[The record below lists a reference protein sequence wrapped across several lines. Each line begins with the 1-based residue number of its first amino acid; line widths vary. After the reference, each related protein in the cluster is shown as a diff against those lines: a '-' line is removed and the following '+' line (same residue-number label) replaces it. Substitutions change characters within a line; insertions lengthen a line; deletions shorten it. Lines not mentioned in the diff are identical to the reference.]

1 MTTREII
8 KKDSILKIKKTME
21 DLRGKN
27 QQISKEVSV
36 IMEESTR
43 KEKEELETA
52 VKKYNEKVNKVLES
66 KQIKEKLEKR
76 QGYEDRIYELM
87 DRVKTSFRKA
97 VKEINKQPISNK
109 EKQERIKQ
117 LAESLEDA
125 VLSNNERELMKII
138 KSQLGNLPYQ
148 SVKLLC

>member
-27 QQISKEVSV
+27 QQISKEVGV
-36 IMEESTR
+36 IMEKSTI

-97 VKEINKQPISNK
+97 VREINKQPMNNK